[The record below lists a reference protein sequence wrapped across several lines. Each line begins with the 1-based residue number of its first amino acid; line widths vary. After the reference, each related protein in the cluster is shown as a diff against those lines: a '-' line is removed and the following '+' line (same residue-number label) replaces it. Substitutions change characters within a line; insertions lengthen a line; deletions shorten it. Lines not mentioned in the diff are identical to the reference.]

1 MLEKVSLPYGLQL
14 FLGSLKFPYWIS
26 VFNRITI
33 GLILASVAVVILE
46 TEPSLAGYSDMFMV
60 LNYFFAG
67 FFTLEYLL
75 RWYQSEDWKY
85 PLTPM
90 AIVDLVALLPFYF
103 MFFSDSFL
111 LRLFR
116 LARLLALAKL
126 GRFSKAHVRIMRA
139 FWKVRYEL
147 GVALSLAGFATVL
160 GASLMYMIE
169 GPDQPEAFGSIP
181 RALWW
186 GIVSLT
192 TIGYGDVYPTTLEGK
207 LFTAFYAL
215 IAIGFLAVV
224 TAVIV
229 TAVVDSLRVDRDDEY
244 PTEADY
250 REFENGVI
258 EGKKYYHEHA
268 PIVSDD
274 DNPFP
279 IPMDSRRIC
288 AYEGWFEGVTVCK
301 RKANKQVVEMHAIL
315 DKDFLQDEIKR
326 IEKEKGA

>member
-1 MLEKVSLPYGLQL
+1 MLSASNWFDRFIIL
-14 FLGSLKFPYWIS
+14 
-26 VFNRITI
+26 N
-33 GLILASVAVVILE
+33 ILASVAVVMLD
-46 TEPSLAGYSDMFMV
+46 TEPTLSGWGSIFQTI
-60 LNYFFAG
+60 NIWFAG
-67 FFTLEYLL
+67 LFTVEYIFRVWQAKSWRYLF
-75 RWYQSEDWKY
+75 
-85 PLTPM
+85 TPM
-90 AIVDLVALLPFYF
+90 AIIDLVALIPFYF

-147 GVALSLAGFATVL
+147 GVALSLAGFATVV

-192 TIGYGDVYPTTLEGK
+192 TIGYGDVYPTTLGGK

-250 REFENGVI
+250 RDFENGVI
-258 EGKKYYHEHA
+258 AGKEYYYKHA
-268 PIVSDD
+268 PILLDD
-274 DNPFP
+274 ANPYP
-279 IPMDSRRIC
+279 IPLDSRRIC

-301 RKANKQVVEMHAIL
+301 RKAKKALDDMHALL
-315 DKDFLQDEIKR
+315 DKDTLQTQTML
-326 IEKEKGA
+326 IEKELERRRNAGKEHTGKHDAP